1 MLNDILRFS
10 PLNALEI
17 KNILAGRFDG
27 EKIKRLQDLPPP
39 DSLNNLSKIAKK
51 IAKAIQEKK
60 RIVVVGDY
68 DVDGVVSCAIL
79 KEFFDK
85 IPYVISI
92 VIPSRFDDGYGLSS
106 AMIDRLDCEMIITVD
121 NGISAI
127 EAAEVCK
134 QRGIELIITDHHTP
148 QENLPDALICNP
160 KLSPHFPESEI
171 CGACVAWYLCAAIK
185 QEMGI
190 EVQMAEFLDLLA
202 LAIISDVMPL
212 RGMNRVLLKKGLE
225 VLAQSK
231 RAALAILK
239 EHFKRYPLNSQLLG
253 YYFVPL
259 LNCAGRME
267 EAKIAYEFLIE
278 KDYYKALEIFKKLQ
292 KLNQKRKNLQNK
304 TFLEAKEYF
313 ETQEKFEELPFVLVC
328 NEQWN
333 EGVVGIVAAKLCEEY
348 AKPSIVLTH
357 KEGHLK
363 GSMRSLDIDC
373 MKILEQCQGYLE
385 AFGGHFGAAGLS
397 LQKEKFLDFRDY
409 LMQLKLPDK
418 QKIIQSNILGA
429 LPLKEVNLEIFRILQ
444 EFEPYGEQNSIPQFV
459 TQAKIRAVQIFGTN
473 HSQMVLEQEGVIRK
487 ALVFFENLKAYE
499 NQEMGFAYS
508 LQWDKFA
515 RDVVLKVENYTPL
528 I

>member
-1 MLNDILRFS
+1 M
-10 PLNALEI
+10 
-17 KNILAGRFDG
+17 
-27 EKIKRLQDLPPP
+27 
-39 DSLNNLSKIAKK
+39 
-51 IAKAIQEKK
+51 
-60 RIVVVGDY
+60 
-68 DVDGVVSCAIL
+68 
-79 KEFFDK
+79 
-85 IPYVISI
+85 
-92 VIPSRFDDGYGLSS
+92 
-106 AMIDRLDCEMIITVD
+106 
-121 NGISAI
+121 
-127 EAAEVCK
+127 
-134 QRGIELIITDHHTP
+134 
-148 QENLPDALICNP
+148 
-160 KLSPHFPESEI
+160 
-171 CGACVAWYLCAAIK
+171 
-185 QEMGI
+185 
-190 EVQMAEFLDLLA
+190 
-202 LAIISDVMPL
+202 
-212 RGMNRVLLKKGLE
+212 
-225 VLAQSK
+225 
-231 RAALAILK
+231 
-239 EHFKRYPLNSQLLG
+239 
-253 YYFVPL
+253 
-259 LNCAGRME
+259 
-267 EAKIAYEFLIE
+267 IE

-357 KEGHLK
+357 KEGYLK

-418 QKIIQSNILGA
+418 QKMIQSNILGV

-515 RDVVLKVENYTPL
+515 RDVGLKVENYTPL